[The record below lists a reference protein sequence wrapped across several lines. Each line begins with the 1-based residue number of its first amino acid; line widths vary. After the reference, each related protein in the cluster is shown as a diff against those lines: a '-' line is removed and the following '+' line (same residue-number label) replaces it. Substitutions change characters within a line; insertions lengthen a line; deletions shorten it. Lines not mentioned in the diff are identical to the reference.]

1 MKKCLVCCG
10 LAAAL
15 ITLPAS
21 AQSKQWSLRECC
33 DYAVAHNVGIK
44 QQENQCRQREIELST
59 SRNSR
64 LPDLSASV
72 GQNFSFGRGLTS
84 ANTYTNTNT
93 SSTSLQLGASMP
105 LFTGFQIL
113 GEGEE

>member
-1 MKKCLVCCG
+1 MKKCFFLVVLVILVSLDM
-10 LAAAL
+10 LAQNKA
-15 ITLPAS
+15 
-21 AQSKQWSLRECC
+21 WSLRECC
-33 DYAVAHNVGIK
+33 DYAVAHNIGIK

-64 LPDLSASV
+64 LPDLSASL

-84 ANTYTNTNT
+84 SNTYTNTNT

-105 LFTGFQIL
+105 LFTTS
-113 GEGEE
+113 